1 MTRCSHPTG
10 AGVFAALGSLLIH
23 GSLLA
28 TTAIPVTVSAGVP
41 QKTAASETYTVRVD
55 TTRLPTRIAFGSC
68 SHQDRDQ
75 PILDIVLEQE
85 PDLFIYLGDN
95 IYGDSRVL
103 DTLAAKYGRLEA
115 KPEFQRLRDGTTLL
129 ATWDDHDYG
138 ENDAGRHYPLKDESK
153 DLFLD
158 FWGEPAGTERRTSPG
173 IYTSYLFEEG
183 GKRLHVILLDTRT
196 FRDDLL
202 RNDRVA
208 PHKNDYRPN
217 SSPDSTL
224 LGDAQWAWLEE
235 QLRVPADVRII
246 ASSIQFGHE
255 YNGWESW
262 TNVPHERERLLELV
276 RRTGASGV
284 LFISGD
290 VHWGEISRLEADGL
304 YPIYDVTSS
313 GLTEEWPTT
322 EPNRNRVGDIVRD
335 NNFGLIEIHWSAV
348 DPVVI
353 LQLIDEHG
361 SVRNTVRLK
370 LSELEDSE

>member
-1 MTRCSHPTG
+1 VAASVRQALRISTHRRTVGRFVSVG
-10 AGVFAALGSLLIH
+10 ALIVPGSL
-23 GSLLA
+23 GASTA
-28 TTAIPVTVSAGVP
+28 TMAQDAGAYV
-41 QKTAASETYTVRVD
+41 ARVD
-55 TTRLPTRIAFGSC
+55 TTQLPTRIAFGSC
-68 SHQDRDQ
+68 SHQDRAQ
-75 PILDIVLEQE
+75 PILDLVLEHE

-115 KPEFQRLRDGTTLL
+115 RPEFQRLRDRTTLL

-153 DLFLD
+153 ELFLD
-158 FWGEPAGTERRTSPG
+158 FWGEPPGTERRATPG
-173 IYTSYLFEEG
+173 IYTSYLFEED
-183 GKRLHVILLDTRT
+183 GKRLQVIVLDTRT

-217 SSPDSTL
+217 PDPDSTL
-224 LGDAQWAWLEE
+224 LGDEQWAWLEE
-235 QLRVPADVRII
+235 QLLIQADVRII

-262 TNVPHERERLLELV
+262 TNVPHERERLLEV
-276 RRTGASGV
+276 IRRTGTSGV

-313 GLTEEWPTT
+313 GLTEAWPTT
-322 EPNRNRVGDIVRD
+322 EPNANRAGEIVRE
-335 NNFGLIEIHWSAV
+335 NNFGLIEIYWRAV

-353 LQLIDEHG
+353 LQLIDVHG
-361 SVRNTVRLK
+361 SVRSSVRLK
-370 LSELEDSE
+370 LSELGGSE